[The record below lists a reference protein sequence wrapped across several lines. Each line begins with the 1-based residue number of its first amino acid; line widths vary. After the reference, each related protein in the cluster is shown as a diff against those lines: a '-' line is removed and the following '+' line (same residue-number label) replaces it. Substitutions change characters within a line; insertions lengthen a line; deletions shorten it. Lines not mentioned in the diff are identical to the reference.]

1 VQSGS
6 KGTIYGSVFYHFDRS
21 TEVYAVFDHMKTKDG
36 WMDPRSAGLP
46 TQNEFG
52 VGIRTRF

>member
-1 VQSGS
+1 
-6 KGTIYGSVFYHFDRS
+6 
-21 TEVYAVFDHMKTKDG
+21 VFDHMKTKDG